1 MMFKY
6 TAANLK
12 KLETLLHD
20 AGYIIRYEKG
30 NFIAGYCIL
39 ETRKVIVIN
48 KYFELDARINNLLEI
63 TSRLSIDENNLSE
76 ASRTFMQQYHLQT
89 APV

>member
-1 MMFKY
+1 MFKY
-6 TAANLK
+6 TPVNLK
-12 KLETLLHD
+12 KLETLLHE

-48 KYFELDARINNLLEI
+48 KYFDIDARINNLLEI
-63 TSRLSIDENNLSE
+63 ASKLPLDENLISETSREFL
-76 ASRTFMQQYHLQT
+76 QQHHLQI
-89 APV
+89 ALG